1 MFIHRMLSF
10 ATLCALFAAH
20 FAYAGTIDYQVT
32 ALPGGL
38 PGQPLFQYTYYLS
51 GFNFASWQEID
62 FVYAA
67 NLFGSLSNGAV
78 TPGFEFSLFQPNN
91 PPGATGDFN
100 VMALTQLQAVDV
112 SWSVDVT
119 YLGSGLPGPQTFLV
133 YQFNANGNLLQSLGS
148 GQTDSPIPEPG
159 TFVLAGL
166 VAWGSVIWRA
176 VRRRKAARPSAV
188 LETF

>member
-10 ATLCALFAAH
+10 ATLCALFAAR
-20 FAYAGTIDYQVT
+20 FAYAGTIDYQIT

-51 GFNFASWQEID
+51 GFNFVSWEEID

-78 TPGFEFSLFQPNN
+78 TPGFEFLLFQPNN
-91 PPGATGDFN
+91 PPGTTGNFS
-100 VMALTQLQAVDV
+100 VMALTNLGAVV
-112 SWSVDVT
+112 GPWSVDVT

-133 YQFNANGNLLQSLGS
+133 NQFDANGNLVQSLGS
-148 GQTDSPIPEPG
+148 GGTTAIPEPG
-159 TFVLAGL
+159 TLVLAGL
-166 VAWGSVIWRA
+166 VAWGSVMWRA
-176 VRRRKAARPSAV
+176 VRRRKAARRSAV
-188 LETF
+188 LGTF

>member
-20 FAYAGTIDYQVT
+20 FAYAGTIDYQIT

-51 GFNFASWQEID
+51 GFNFVSYQEID

-78 TPGFEFSLFQPNN
+78 TPGFEFLLFQPNN
-91 PPGATGDFN
+91 PPGTTGDFS
-100 VMALTQLQAVDV
+100 VMALTDLGAVAV

-119 YLGSGLPGPQTFLV
+119 YLGSGPPGTQIFLV
-133 YQFNANGNLLQSLGS
+133 DQFNANGDLVQSLGS
-148 GQTDSPIPEPG
+148 GETTAIPEPG

-176 VRRRKAARPSAV
+176 LRRRKAARRSAV
-188 LETF
+188 LGTF